1 MKKGLKTTVK
11 IALLGAIGAVLMTYL
26 AFPIPFM
33 PTFLKFDFSNI
44 TALLAAFALNPFAG
58 FCVVLLKNVLRLL
71 VVGFGPDLGV
81 GEFADVL
88 ITSAIVF
95 TAGILY
101 QRNKSKKGAV
111 IAVTVGAVVMSIVG
125 TLANYFIMLPAYQYI
140 AGFPLDTIIKMGSK
154 VNPLISNLNS
164 LIFFG
169 ILPFNIIKSAILSI
183 IMILI
188 YKKLSP
194 ILKK

>member
-1 MKKGLKTTVK
+1 ML
-11 IALLGAIGAVLMTYL
+11 
-26 AFPIPFM
+26 
-33 PTFLKFDFSNI
+33 
-44 TALLAAFALNPFAG
+44 
-58 FCVVLLKNVLRLL
+58 
-71 VVGFGPDLGV
+71 
-81 GEFADVL
+81 
-88 ITSAIVF
+88 
-95 TAGILY
+95 
-101 QRNKSKKGAV
+101 
-111 IAVTVGAVVMSIVG
+111 SIVG